1 MTKSRRQFLESGIA
15 LAGAAPVLAL
25 AGGKPQ
31 PANAPNGV
39 ASGQPSS
46 SRNTGSFDPWV
57 EVNAAHLGHN
67 VAEVHRHVG
76 SRPVLAVIKN
86 NGYGLGV
93 LNAARIL
100 ELRAEVSGLA
110 VVKLQEAVVLRDAG
124 IRKPLL
130 LLGPVEE
137 KDLGEALAR
146 DIMPMIY
153 TPTGDALD
161 RVAARRNRP
170 ARITLCVDTGIGRVG
185 VPHREAP
192 ALIRDLARRRSVRI
206 DGIMMTFAE
215 DPAFDREQLERF
227 RVLCEQLGGEGISL
241 GRRHAASSYA
251 LFGPREAFLDMVRPG
266 MALFGVYSEPQ
277 FRASGLLDLRPAVAF
292 RTRVAY
298 VKRLAAGDTAGYNR
312 AFAPGHPTWVATLP
326 VGHAD
331 GWPREAAN
339 GASVRINGRRCR
351 VVASVSASHTIVEL
365 GPERTAEIGDEAT
378 LFDWEEGSRPEDVN
392 RACGASVYDLL
403 MHLNPLMPRSV
414 T

>member
-1 MTKSRRQFLESGIA
+1 MTKSRRQFLESSIC
-15 LAGAAPVLAL
+15 LAGAAPVIAL
-25 AGGKPQ
+25 AGTKAQ
-31 PANAPNGV
+31 PANWPDGV
-39 ASGQPSS
+39 VSGQTPSG
-46 SRNTGSFDPWV
+46 RNIGSFDPWV
-57 EVNAAHLGHN
+57 EISAANLRHN

-86 NGYGLGV
+86 NGYGLGL
-93 LNAARIL
+93 LNAARVL
-100 ELRAEVSGLA
+100 EPLAEVSGLA
-110 VVKLQEAVVLRDAG
+110 VVKLQEAMTLRDAG

-130 LLGPVEE
+130 LLGPVNE
-137 KDLGEALAR
+137 KDLDEALAR
-146 DIMPMIY
+146 DITPMVY
-153 TPTGDALD
+153 TPIGDALD

-170 ARITLCVDTGIGRVG
+170 AQITVCVDTGIGRVG
-185 VPHREAP
+185 VPYREAP
-192 ALIRDLARRRSVRI
+192 SLISDLAGRRSVRI
-206 DGIMMTFAE
+206 DGIMMTFTE

-227 RVLCEQLGGEGISL
+227 RLLCEESTAKGISL

-292 RTRVAY
+292 RARVAY
-298 VKRLAAGDTAGYNR
+298 VKRLAAGDAAGYNR

-331 GWPREAAN
+331 GWPRVAAN
-339 GASVRINGRRCR
+339 GATVKINGRRCR
-351 VVASVSASHTIVEL
+351 VVASVSASHTIVDL
-365 GPERTAEIGDEAT
+365 GPEKCAEIGDVAT

-403 MHLNPLMPRSV
+403 MHLNALLPRSFV
-414 T
+414 